1 MKLTEYIKV
10 GHSDPQPPNLGG
22 LKRLLLS
29 GILLAITSVMFGQGA
44 KNIRINEVLTNNTA
58 SIVDEFGNREAWIEL
73 ENTSFTT
80 YNIRGMYFTTDRSV
94 LDPQMSVP
102 ERIKRMSVIPSGD
115 PRTQI
120 GGRQHI
126 VFFGNS
132 NPAQGK
138 LHLALEVPMSQ
149 PVWVALYNGN
159 ATELIDSVSVPA
171 LAADQSYA
179 RHGNNWSVKK
189 ADNVTPGIENFIKT
203 DETKDAKLKREDPHG
218 IGITLLAMGIVFFC
232 LALLFVFFWLFGLI
246 MRHLDTAK
254 KVANTQP
261 IKTVTK
267 TVEVTHDIAHATGNI
282 LQDGLKTKG
291 IDKEVYIAVISMALK
306 QYQDDV
312 HDVESGI
319 ITIKNRQTGWS
330 DEYSQMTHFHDPM
343 QPQNHQGP
351 RIPTTPELH

>member
-1 MKLTEYIKV
+1 MNKV
-10 GHSDPQPPNLGG
+10 
-22 LKRLLLS
+22 KILLS
-29 GILLAITSVMFGQGA
+29 GILLASTSGVMAQGA

-58 SIVDEFGNREAWIEL
+58 SIQDEFGQREAWIEV

-94 LDPQMSVP
+94 LDPNMSVP

-115 PRTQI
+115 VRTQI
-120 GGRQHI
+120 GGRQHLL
-126 VFFGNS
+126 FFCNS

-138 LHLALEVPMSQ
+138 LHLSLNVPMSE
-149 PVWVALYNGN
+149 PLWIGFYNGN

-179 RHGNNWSVKK
+179 RHGNTWSIKS
-189 ADNVTPGIENFIKT
+189 AENVTPGIENFIQT

-232 LALLFVFFWLFGLI
+232 LTVLFVFFWLFGLI
-246 MRHLDTAK
+246 MRHIDMAK
-254 KVANTQP
+254 KVAHTQP
-261 IKTVTK
+261 IKPITK

-312 HDVESGI
+312 HDVESGV
-319 ITIKNRQTGWS
+319 ITIKSKDTGWS
-330 DEYSQMTHFHDPM
+330 DEGSQMTHFSSPV
-343 QPQNHQGP
+343 
-351 RIPTTPELH
+351 IPTQHNAPHIPTGPELK

>member
-1 MKLTEYIKV
+1 MNKFK
-10 GHSDPQPPNLGG
+10 
-22 LKRLLLS
+22 LLLS
-29 GILLAITSVMFGQGA
+29 GIMFASASAVMAQGA
-44 KNIRINEVLTNNTA
+44 KNIRINEVLTNNTT
-58 SIVDEFGNREAWIEL
+58 SIVDEFGQREAWIEL

-80 YNIRGMYFTTDRSV
+80 YNIRGMYLTTDRSV

-102 ERIKRMSVIPSGD
+102 ERIKRMSVIPNGET
-115 PRTQI
+115 RTQI

-126 VFFGNS
+126 IFYGNS
-132 NPAQGK
+132 NPRQGK
-138 LHLALEVPMSQ
+138 LHLSLPIPMSE
-149 PVWVALYNGN
+149 PVWIGFYNGN
-159 ATELIDSVSVPA
+159 AVELIDSVSVPA
-171 LAADQSYA
+171 LAANQSYA
-179 RHGNNWSVKK
+179 RHGNKWSVKS
-189 ADNVTPGIENFIKT
+189 AENVTPGIENFVKT

-218 IGITLLAMGIVFFC
+218 FGITLLAMGIVFFC
-232 LALLFVFFWLFGLI
+232 LALLFVFFWIFGLI
-246 MRHLDTAK
+246 MAHIDTAK

-319 ITIKNRQTGWS
+319 ITIKSRQTGWT
-330 DEYSQMTHFHDPM
+330 DESNQMTHFSSPVIPLSHKAPK
-343 QPQNHQGP
+343 
-351 RIPTTPELH
+351 IPTTPEIR